1 MCVKCTVL
9 AHIRIR
15 TLDQFFMSSSER
27 PRRPTRAREQRRTAP
42 AEGIAG
48 KSSDLKS
55 AKAARYYDQ
64 TVRDAQVE
72 LIAAIYKAMVAK
84 GEHQINAWRRAY
96 YLMIRKKQ
104 EGVPEDT

>member
-1 MCVKCTVL
+1 
-9 AHIRIR
+9 
-15 TLDQFFMSSSER
+15 MSSSER

-84 GEHQINAWRRAY
+84 GERQINAWRRAY